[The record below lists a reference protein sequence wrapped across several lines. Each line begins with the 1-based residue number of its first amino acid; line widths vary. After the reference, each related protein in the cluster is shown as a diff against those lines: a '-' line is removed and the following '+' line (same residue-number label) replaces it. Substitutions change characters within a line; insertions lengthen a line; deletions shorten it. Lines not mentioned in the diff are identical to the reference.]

1 MALKWEDELYETEC
15 TGLDVAVTRTGM
27 VSLTATFKPV
37 EIDGTMVSRAYVHN
51 FTIYKNLAL
60 GIGDK
65 LMVYKAN
72 KIIPQIAENRTKS
85 GELDYPHTC
94 PCCGSRLTFH
104 TCREEASSCFARI
117 RPVQPNWFRSLTI
130 SAKKPA

>member
-72 KIIPQIAENRTKS
+72 KIIPKCIAVKDAVGEVEFQLNARYAMRRRKSASVRTAV
-85 GELDYPHTC
+85 PRHC
-94 PCCGSRLTFH
+94 IVPI
-104 TCREEASSCFARI
+104 RI
-117 RPVQPNWFRSLTI
+117 VQQ
-130 SAKKPA
+130 KM

>member
-1 MALKWEDELYETEC
+1 MYRI
-15 TGLDVAVTRTGM
+15 DVAVTRTGM

-60 GIGDK
+60 GVGDK

-85 GELDYPHTC
+85 GGGLSAYLPLLRFKAHIPYPAGRKQAVVLRESILCSQT
-94 PCCGSRLTFH
+94 GS
-104 TCREEASSCFARI
+104 E
-117 RPVQPNWFRSLTI
+117 V
-130 SAKKPA
+130 

>member
-72 KIIPQIAENRTKS
+72 KGQRT
-85 GELDYPHTC
+85 
-94 PCCGSRLTFH
+94 
-104 TCREEASSCFARI
+104 RESVSARV
-117 RPVQPNWFRSLTI
+117 RYVCT
-130 SAKKPA
+130 